1 MPKILINECI
11 DRRLAREITGHE
23 VSTVPEAGWAGLN
36 NGDLLTKAQHEF
48 DIFITIDQ
56 NLPSQQNLSK
66 YDIAV
71 VVLRSST
78 NRLSDLV
85 PLIPEFL
92 NSIASVQP
100 GTFTFIGS
108 TG

>member
-1 MPKILINECI
+1 MPKILIDECI

-36 NGDLLTKAQHEF
+36 NGDLLTKAQHKF

-56 NLPSQQNLSK
+56 NLSSQQNLSK

-85 PLIPEFL
+85 SLIPEFL
-92 NSIASVQP
+92 NSIASVKP
-100 GTFTFIGS
+100 GTFTRIGS
-108 TG
+108 

>member
-1 MPKILINECI
+1 MPKVLLDECI
-11 DRRLAREITGHE
+11 DRRLAREITDHE

-36 NGDLLTKAQHEF
+36 NSNLLTKAQHEF

-71 VVLRSST
+71 VVLRSTT

-92 NSIASVQP
+92 NSIASVKP
-100 GTFTFIGS
+100 GTFTLIG
-108 TG
+108 G

>member
-1 MPKILINECI
+1 MPRILIDECI

-23 VSTVPEAGWAGLN
+23 VSTVPQAGWAGLN

-78 NRLSDLV
+78 NRLPDLV

-92 NSIASVQP
+92 NSIASVKP
-100 GTFTFIGS
+100 GTITLIGS
-108 TG
+108 

>member
-1 MPKILINECI
+1 MPKILIDECI

-23 VSTVPEAGWAGLN
+23 VSTVPETGWAGLN

-48 DIFITIDQ
+48 DIFITVDQ

-71 VVLRSST
+71 FVLRSST

-92 NSIASVQP
+92 NSIAFVQP
-100 GTFTFIGS
+100 GSFTFIGR
-108 TG
+108 

>member
-1 MPKILINECI
+1 MPRILIDECI

-71 VVLRSST
+71 VVLRTST

-92 NSIASVQP
+92 NSITSVQP
-100 GTFTFIGS
+100 GTFTLIGS
-108 TG
+108 